1 MLNSLIGRKKKYI
14 KAKDTSSQAEIPK
27 GMYTKCPHCKN
38 NIYIID
44 LIANMGVC
52 TFCNGHLPIS
62 PNGRMAKLVDS
73 DKFIELDKDMRTA
86 NPLNFEAYEQKV
98 QEYMKKTDENE
109 AVITGIGEI
118 EGHKSVIAI
127 MDSRFMMG
135 SMGSVVG
142 EKITRAVEYATDY
155 KLPIIIFTASGG
167 ARMQEGIFSLMQMAK
182 TSAALAKHNEAR
194 LLYISILTHPTTG
207 GVTASFAM
215 LGDIILAEP
224 NALIGFAGPRV
235 IEQTIK
241 QKLPQGFQRAEF
253 LLEHGM
259 IDAIVDRKDMRVTL
273 GKLLAM
279 HTKGDC

>member
-142 EKITRAVEYATDY
+142 EKITRAVEYATEY